1 MRPQPHTKNDRNQK
15 SIECSSSRQNMSI
28 VIQYQVTIPGDIHT
42 SYITQTEQDVL
53 MYLGKKLKMHVW
65 QQLMKK
71 VINFGNSKAGYID
84 GFGRKRGKGK

>member
-1 MRPQPHTKNDRNQK
+1 MRPQPHTKNDRTQK

-53 MYLGKKLKMHVW
+53 MYLGKKLKIHV
-65 QQLMKK
+65 
-71 VINFGNSKAGYID
+71 
-84 GFGRKRGKGK
+84 

>member
-1 MRPQPHTKNDRNQK
+1 MRPQPHTKNYKNQK
-15 SIECSSSRQNMSI
+15 SIECSSSWQNMSI

-53 MYLGKKLKMHVW
+53 MHLGKKLKMHVL

-71 VINFGNSKAGYID
+71 VINFGNGKEGYIN
-84 GFGRKRGKGK
+84 GFGRKKGKWK